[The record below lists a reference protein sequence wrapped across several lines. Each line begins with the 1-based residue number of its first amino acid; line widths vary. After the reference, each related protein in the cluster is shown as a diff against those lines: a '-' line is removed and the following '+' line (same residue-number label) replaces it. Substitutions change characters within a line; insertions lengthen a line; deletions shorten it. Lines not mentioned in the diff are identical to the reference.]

1 MKEKD
6 LLLDNEQQESA
17 GVRPRARGPITVLA
31 FLLCLALALVVWVCV
46 MNTVDTD
53 YILLALPE
61 GVDCALSGTAVK
73 VEGPVSALKEL
84 DVIYVNCEGLA
95 PGSYPLTTRL
105 LVLPEGVHLCTDIVV
120 YLTVGE

>member
-17 GVRPRARGPITVLA
+17 GARPRAGGPVTVLA
-31 FLLCLALALVVWVCV
+31 FLLCLVLALVVWVCV

-61 GVDCALSGTAVK
+61 GVDCTLSGTAVK

-84 DVIYVNCEGLA
+84 GAINVKCDGLA
-95 PGSYPLTTRL
+95 PGTYPLTARL
-105 LVLPEGVHLCTDIVV
+105 LELPEGVHLCTDVVV